1 METQQNFETYKEIY
15 FDEKGEYPTKFE
27 VRIFDRTYVTVGY
40 PFDDLVNAVA
50 YIDRELQSE
59 KKGEGDFRGKSE
71 VRKNVSQNSKIK
83 DVNVY
88 KVELYRFDGV
98 LIESWDWE

>member
-27 VRIFDRTYVTVGY
+27 VRIFDRTYATVGY
-40 PFDDLVNAVA
+40 PFDDLVNAVT
-50 YIDRELQSE
+50 YIERELQ
-59 KKGEGDFRGKSE
+59 
-71 VRKNVSQNSKIK
+71 K
-83 DVNVY
+83 DVDVY

-98 LIESWDWE
+98 LIESWDWG